1 MVLPMDW
8 AGQRYK
14 VFQPRIIRN
23 GVEVERNTVDLVTE
37 KWATNLNVYRN
48 LEGSRSKYHGPTRIQ

>member
-1 MVLPMDW
+1 MMCIKRRMSGTFEMVLPMDW

-23 GVEVERNTVDLVTE
+23 GLEIERNTVDLVTE
-37 KWATNLNVYRN
+37 KW
-48 LEGSRSKYHGPTRIQ
+48 EPI

>member
-23 GVEVERNTVDLVTE
+23 GLEIERNTVDLVTE
-37 KWATNLNVYRN
+37 KW
-48 LEGSRSKYHGPTRIQ
+48 EPI